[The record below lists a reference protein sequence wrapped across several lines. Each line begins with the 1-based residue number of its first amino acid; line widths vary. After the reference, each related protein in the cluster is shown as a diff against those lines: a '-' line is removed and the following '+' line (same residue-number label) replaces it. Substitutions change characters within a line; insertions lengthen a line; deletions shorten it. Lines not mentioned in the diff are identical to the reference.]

1 MAPKSSEMQQLPCP
15 GGCAE
20 AMSKKFAQLTSR
32 TRTGATVAAPGATG
46 CKFVG
51 AMLWLTWMGL
61 SLAYIFQ
68 APGPVMEVQQRILSS
83 TNTTFGATT
92 DSLSK
97 KELESRRMFFLSSSV
112 ASIFVLYLIA
122 SLVVWSRTGSFQF
135 NLNAF
140 IPCRKC
146 FDCNC
151 LLELF
156 LVPTEGTSK
165 LSCYCGLCA
174 PVTHCWGERS
184 TEYELSLRAGQ
195 PVEMVAVEDAKIFTK
210 APHPLQTGDVVV
222 YVPSSCSKCA
232 AGPALTDAETG
243 PLLSNDL
250 ETSDPIFY
258 FVRKV
263 TDDSFALCRVK
274 DGMEIPLRGGGP
286 GHYFIKVLQQD
297 DDEPLEERVSKQ
309 LTQMNF
315 QFVRNRR
322 RLTWVCLA
330 CYVVAATLVPTLHRS
345 QVSCENGFYWET
357 HLQFFGVFMAV
368 KLAEVFIYHVDPTI
382 TRHPRAWT
390 FLEKFLFSI
399 PGFFDGYTD
408 LTAVFVGYACKDE
421 KDDPMMATRIT
432 DMMLTSYILGVVI
445 LQWFILP
452 AIAAEDPSNVLLCK
466 IVHMDSLASC
476 SQFPEDFRQRW
487 NILAAARTFAE
498 DIPQAIFQ
506 ALLIIYVQW
515 NPALFISVGFSVGT
529 TLKAFMDAINH
540 HLQPSQLVQT
550 IQEQVLLI
558 PQERI
563 QEVSVPLIVEHVVE
577 VPVPVVK
584 EVPVYVTQH
593 DSYPPLGGPIVIPG
607 PAAMASASAGPE
619 HPVAAMS
626 AGMYG
631 PPPPTV
637 GATGAADGTANKN
650 APPEVKAPPVAEG
663 MNAPDSLEA
672 VSAMDPLL
680 GIGFSVEDRDQHF
693 EPDHL
698 LQAMECKTLRPK
710 GQPGPAAMAS
720 ASAGPEHPVA
730 AMSAG
735 MYGPPPPT
743 VGATG
748 AADGTANKNAPPEV
762 KAPPVAEGMNAPDSL
777 EAVSAMDPR
786 LGIGFS
792 VEDRDQHF
800 EPDHLLQAMEC
811 KTLRPKGQ
819 PVSFL
824 SARPPAKDEHYAAV
838 LLQDED
844 SDQLPPQLS
853 WRKAAFEQL
862 ATQKTLWTADDA
874 VSPQTKTVLKGQKFA
889 EDMAS
894 IFHAFDGK
902 AGSGVRKGRLNFT
915 EVQQALFCGSWD
927 NKTLFVFRWVLGVQ
941 SEAEGQQRLSQIL
954 DETANRDLSS
964 EQLLDPHRQ
973 FVSKAL
979 SDLQVFIQTVFKVN
993 TISLSIGQWVK
1004 LCTHLVV
1011 MASNLKTKMLFH
1023 SQEVCKN
1030 ISGEPNRS
1038 ICPLLCL
1045 GVGVT
1050 EVYRANFPLHKVKT
1064 IEVPQIQ
1071 FMDKVVEVPVIQ
1083 KVEKHVEVPQ
1093 VQFVQKVV
1101 EAPHLVD
1108 LQTAELQRLPTGG
1121 LKSSF

>member
-1 MAPKSSEMQQLPCP
+1 
-15 GGCAE
+15 
-20 AMSKKFAQLTSR
+20 
-32 TRTGATVAAPGATG
+32 
-46 CKFVG
+46 
-51 AMLWLTWMGL
+51 
-61 SLAYIFQ
+61 
-68 APGPVMEVQQRILSS
+68 MEVQQRILSS

-97 KELESRRMFFLSSSV
+97 EELKSRRMFFLSSAV

-184 TEYELSLRAGQ
+184 TKYELSLRAGQ
-195 PVEMVAVEDAKIFTK
+195 PVEMVSVEDAKIFTK
-210 APHPLQTGDVVV
+210 APHLLQTGDVVV
-222 YVPSSCSKCA
+222 YVPPSCSNCA

-274 DGMEIPLRGGGP
+274 YGMEIPLRGGGP
-286 GHYFIKVLQQD
+286 GHYFVKVLQQD
-297 DDEPLEERVSKQ
+297 DDEPLEEQVSKQ

-421 KDDPMMATRIT
+421 KDDPVMATRIT

-506 ALLIIYVQW
+506 AVLIIYVQW

-529 TLKAFMDAINH
+529 TLKAFMDAINY
-540 HLQPSQLVQT
+540 HLQPSQLDVD
-550 IQEQVLLI
+550 IQEKVLQIL
-558 PQERI
+558 QERI
-563 QEVSVPLIVEHVVE
+563 QQVTVPQIVEEIVE
-577 VPVPVVK
+577 VPVVVTGAEIEDVPWRKTAPVQEMH
-584 EVPVYVTQH
+584 EVPCAAPVE
-593 DSYPPLGGPIVIPG
+593 DSDPQPGGPIVLPG

-637 GATGAADGTANKN
+637 RAPGSADGTANKN
-650 APPEVKAPPVAEG
+650 APPKVKAPPAAEG
-663 MNAPDSLEA
+663 MNAPDSLE
-672 VSAMDPLL
+672 V
-680 GIGFSVEDRDQHF
+680 
-693 EPDHL
+693 
-698 LQAMECKTLRPK
+698 
-710 GQPGPAAMAS
+710 
-720 ASAGPEHPVA
+720 
-730 AMSAG
+730 
-735 MYGPPPPT
+735 
-743 VGATG
+743 
-748 AADGTANKNAPPEV
+748 
-762 KAPPVAEGMNAPDSL
+762 
-777 EAVSAMDPR
+777 VSAMDPR

-792 VEDRDQHF
+792 VEDGNHHF

-838 LLQDED
+838 PLQDED

-874 VSPQTKTVLKGQKFA
+874 ISPQTRSVLKGQKFA

-894 IFHAFDGK
+894 IFHDFDGK
-902 AGSGVRKGRLNFT
+902 AGSGVRKGRLDFT

-927 NKTLFVFRWVLGVQ
+927 NKNLFVFRWVLGVQ
-941 SEAEGQQRLSQIL
+941 SKAEGQQRLSQIL

-1011 MASNLKTKMLFH
+1011 MGSNLKTKMLFH

-1064 IEVPQIQ
+1064 
-1071 FMDKVVEVPVIQ
+1071 
-1083 KVEKHVEVPQ
+1083 VEVPQ
-1093 VQFVQKVV
+1093 VQFVDKVVQVPMIQKVQKMV
-1101 EAPHLVD
+1101 EVPH
-1108 LQTAELQRLPTGG
+1108 R
-1121 LKSSF
+1121 